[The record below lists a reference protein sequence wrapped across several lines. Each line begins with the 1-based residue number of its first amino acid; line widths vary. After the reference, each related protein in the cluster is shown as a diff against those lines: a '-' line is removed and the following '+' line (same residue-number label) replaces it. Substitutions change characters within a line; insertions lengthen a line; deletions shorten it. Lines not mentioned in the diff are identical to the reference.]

1 MSPSRRVAIVVLNWN
16 GWPDTLGCLNSVEPV
31 VQIGLARLIVV
42 DNASTDRSVTK
53 IQEWFK
59 ARNRRLCE
67 VGCDAQTETDPEYI
81 LIHGPRNGGYAAGNN
96 LGILHALT
104 FATTEYVFVLNND
117 TRIEPECIQRLIE
130 CADQDVRIGI
140 VGSTVI
146 EDRGNLRIAGG
157 NKYNPFLT
165 ISKPARATHNRR
177 EWHIDYVAGA
187 AQFIRADTL
196 KRVGLLSED
205 YFLYFE
211 ELDLTRR
218 IKQSGFRIEWCP
230 EAVVY
235 HECGRAAGS
244 RSGTNNKK
252 SVLAEYH
259 SNLSCLIFMR
269 KFHPRLLWLAGPAR
283 FLLKIL
289 HDLVHFQPALM
300 VPLIRA
306 YRDYLMGV
314 RGRSA

>member
-1 MSPSRRVAIVVLNWN
+1 MPQRIVLSRRFRSGLRR
-16 GWPDTLGCLNSVEPV
+16 E
-31 VQIGLARLIVV
+31 IGA
-42 DNASTDRSVTK
+42 
-53 IQEWFK
+53 F
-59 ARNRRLCE
+59 CE

-218 IKQSGFRIEWCP
+218 IERSGFESNGAPKQSSITSVVALR
-230 EAVVY
+230 AVDQ
-235 HECGRAAGS
+235 ERTIKS
-244 RSGTNNKK
+244 PFLRSIT
-252 SVLAEYH
+252 A
-259 SNLSCLIFMR
+259 I
-269 KFHPRLLWLAGPAR
+269 
-283 FLLKIL
+283 
-289 HDLVHFQPALM
+289 
-300 VPLIRA
+300 
-306 YRDYLMGV
+306 
-314 RGRSA
+314 